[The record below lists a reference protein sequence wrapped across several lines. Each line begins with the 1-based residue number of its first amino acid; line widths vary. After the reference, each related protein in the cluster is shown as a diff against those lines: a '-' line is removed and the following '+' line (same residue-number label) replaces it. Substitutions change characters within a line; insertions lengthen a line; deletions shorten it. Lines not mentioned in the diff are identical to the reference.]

1 MLEAL
6 CDHLVEKPGLYIE
19 EMAVFLWDEFSV
31 LPSTS
36 SIQRAL
42 SRHGWTKKQARQ
54 KAKEQNP

>member
-6 CDHLVEKPGLYIE
+6 CNHLVEKPGLYIE
-19 EMAVFLWDEFSV
+19 EMAVFLWDDFSV

-36 SIQRAL
+36 SIQRVL

-54 KAKEQNP
+54 KTKEQNP

>member
-6 CDHLVEKPGLYIE
+6 CDQLVEKPGLHIE

-42 SRHGWTKKQARQ
+42 SQHG
-54 KAKEQNP
+54 